1 MIYKSY
7 LVEQDFNSLNKNFIL
22 FYGENLGLKN
32 DFKKKIK
39 LNKGNAETVS
49 LLQEDIVKD
58 EDNFFNMVFNLSLF
72 QKERIF
78 IIENVNDKILP
89 ILEKIEQKTVE
100 EKIVLFSE
108 LLDKKSKLRNYFE
121 KSNKV
126 GIVPCY
132 VDNEITLKKIIL
144 DKLKGY
150 TGLTNQNLNIIL
162 ENCGLDRSKLNN
174 ELDKIATF
182 FENKIIDDDK
192 LESLLN
198 FKVNDSFESLKD
210 QALIGDKIKTN
221 KLISDTILENGKN
234 IFYLNVINQRLIK
247 LLEVNEI
254 TKNGKLDEA
263 IGKIKPPIF
272 WKDKPIFNIQAKKWN
287 KNKLKKVLNQT
298 YKIELKIKSN
308 SQVSQSLLIKKLLID
323 MCCLANAS

>member
-1 MIYKSY
+1 
-7 LVEQDFNSLNKNFIL
+7 
-22 FYGENLGLKN
+22 
-32 DFKKKIK
+32 
-39 LNKGNAETVS
+39 
-49 LLQEDIVKD
+49 
-58 EDNFFNMVFNLSLF
+58 MVFNLSLF

-192 LESLLN
+192 LETLLN
-198 FKVNDSFESLKD
+198 FKVNDSFELLKD

>member
-49 LLQEDIVKD
+49 LLQEDIIKD

-192 LESLLN
+192 LETLLN
-198 FKVNDSFESLKD
+198 FKVNDSFELLKD

-234 IFYLNVINQRLIK
+234 IFYLNVINQRLMK

-323 MCCLANAS
+323 MCCIANAS

>member
-7 LVEQDFNSLNKNFIL
+7 LVEQDFNSLDKKFLL

-49 LLQEDIVKD
+49 LLQEDIIKD

-198 FKVNDSFESLKD
+198 FKVNDSFELLKD

-308 SQVSQSLLIKKLLID
+308 SQVSQSLLIKMLIID

>member
-49 LLQEDIVKD
+49 LLQEDIIKD

-192 LESLLN
+192 LETLLN
-198 FKVNDSFESLKD
+198 FKVNDSFELLKD